1 MMLKRTQTAVRLM
14 HGLAAG
20 LLVSGVAAGLAM
32 GGQELSRWA
41 KTSPAF
47 HLKTIAVEG
56 NIAVGNEEII
66 TVSGLERG
74 RNIWSADL
82 EETERRL
89 RMARRFERVAL
100 TRRLPGTVV
109 VRVKELQP
117 IAFVQLDRLYGVSEG
132 GELIPMAPGNG
143 LPDLPVITVDAS
155 SYLRGP
161 DAAASRDATESP
173 DAAAFPDAAASR
185 DRSFETLRD
194 AMRGSPEMARA
205 LYLMRVLRTMS
216 PGMYD
221 ELSEIHVASPDD
233 PIAYMVEGGLA
244 IRFGTGHYPRK
255 IEMLRRTVEKL
266 EADAIRTRLID
277 LRFKDQV
284 IVRPIVSIRS
294 GVGRS

>member
-1 MMLKRTQTAVRLM
+1 MKLRRTHTAVRLM
-14 HGLAAG
+14 HGLASG
-20 LLVSGVAAGLAM
+20 LLVSVAAAVLAM
-32 GGQELSRWA
+32 GGLELSRWT

-47 HLKTIAVEG
+47 NLKTIDVEG
-56 NIAVGNEEII
+56 NIAVGREEII

-89 RMARRFERVAL
+89 RMARRFEQVAL

-132 GELIPMAPGNG
+132 GELIPLAPGNG

-161 DAAASRDATESP
+161 DAAASRDGTES
-173 DAAAFPDAAASR
+173 PDAAASR

-221 ELSEIHVASPDD
+221 ELSEINVSSPDD

-255 IEMLRRTVEKL
+255 IEMLRRTVERL

-294 GVGRS
+294 GGERS

>member
-1 MMLKRTQTAVRLM
+1 MKLKRTHAAVRLM

-20 LLVSGVAAGLAM
+20 LLVSVAAAGLAL
-32 GGQELSRWA
+32 GGLELARWM
-41 KTSPAF
+41 KTSPTF
-47 HLKTIAVEG
+47 NLKTIDVEG
-56 NIAVGNEEII
+56 NIAVGKEEII
-66 TVSGLERG
+66 TVSGLVRG

-89 RMARRFERVAL
+89 MLYRRFEQVAV

-109 VRVKELQP
+109 VRVEELQP
-117 IAFVQLDRLYGVSEG
+117 IAFVQLDRLYGVSER
-132 GELIPMAPGNG
+132 GELILLTPGNG

-155 SYLRGP
+155 SYRQVPG
-161 DAAASRDATESP
+161 AAESE
-173 DAAAFPDAAASR
+173 

-194 AMRGSPEMARA
+194 AMLANPEMARA

-221 ELSEIHVASPDD
+221 ELSEIHVSSPDD

-255 IEMLRRTVEKL
+255 IEMLKRTVEQL

-284 IVRPIVSIRS
+284 IVRPIVSNRS
-294 GVGRS
+294 GSGRS

>member
-1 MMLKRTQTAVRLM
+1 MKLKRTHTAVRLM

-20 LLVSGVAAGLAM
+20 LLVSAVAAALAIGGL
-32 GGQELSRWA
+32 ELSRWT

-47 HLKTIAVEG
+47 NLKTIDVEG
-56 NIAVGNEEII
+56 NIAVGKEEII

-74 RNIWSADL
+74 RNIWLADL

-89 RMARRFERVAL
+89 MMARRFERVAL

-132 GELIPMAPGNG
+132 GELIPLTPGHG
-143 LPDLPVITVDAS
+143 LPDLPVITVAAS
-155 SYLRGP
+155 SNLRET
-161 DAAASRDATESP
+161 DAAE
-173 DAAAFPDAAASR
+173 SR
-185 DRSFETLRD
+185 DRGFETLRD
-194 AMRGSPEMARA
+194 AMLVNPEMARA

-221 ELSEIHVASPDD
+221 ELSEIHVSSPDD
-233 PIAYMVEGGLA
+233 PVAYMVEGGLA

-266 EADAIRTRLID
+266 ESDAIRTRLID

-284 IVRPIVSIRS
+284 IVRPIVSNRS
-294 GVGRS
+294 GGGRS

>member
-1 MMLKRTQTAVRLM
+1 MKLNRMHPAVRLM
-14 HGLAAG
+14 LGLATG
-20 LLVSGVAAGLAM
+20 LLVSGVVAGLAM
-32 GGQELSRWA
+32 GSLALSEWT

-47 HLKTIAVEG
+47 NLRTIEVAG
-56 NIAVGNEEII
+56 NRIAGKEDII

-89 RMARRFERVAL
+89 MLDRRFERVSL
-100 TRRLPGTVV
+100 TRRFPGTVV
-109 VRVKELQP
+109 VRVEERQP
-117 IAFVQLDRLYGVSEG
+117 IAFVQLDRLYGVSDR
-132 GELIPMAPGNG
+132 GELIPLTPGNG

-155 SYLRGP
+155 SYPWAP
-161 DAAASRDATESP
+161 DAAE
-173 DAAAFPDAAASR
+173 SR

-194 AMRGSPEMARA
+194 AMRANPEMARA
-205 LYLMRVLRTMS
+205 LYLMRVLRAMS

-221 ELSEIHVASPDD
+221 ELSEIHVSSPDD

-244 IRFGTGHYPRK
+244 IRFGTGNYPRK

-284 IVRPIVSIRS
+284 IVRPIVSNRS
-294 GVGRS
+294 GGGRS

>member
-1 MMLKRTQTAVRLM
+1 M
-14 HGLAAG
+14 HGLASG
-20 LLVSGVAAGLAM
+20 LLVSVAAAVLAM
-32 GGQELSRWA
+32 GGLELSRWT

-47 HLKTIAVEG
+47 NLKTIDVEG
-56 NIAVGNEEII
+56 NIAVGREEII

-89 RMARRFERVAL
+89 RMARRFEQVAL

-132 GELIPMAPGNG
+132 GELIPLAPGNG

-161 DAAASRDATESP
+161 DAAASRDGTESP
-173 DAAAFPDAAASR
+173 DAAASREATESPDAAASR

-221 ELSEIHVASPDD
+221 ELSEINVSSPDD

-255 IEMLRRTVEKL
+255 IEMLRRTVERL

-294 GVGRS
+294 GGERS

>member
-1 MMLKRTQTAVRLM
+1 MKLKRTHTAVRLM

-20 LLVSGVAAGLAM
+20 LLVSVVAAVLAIGGL
-32 GGQELSRWA
+32 ELSRWT

-47 HLKTIAVEG
+47 NLKTIDVEG
-56 NIAVGNEEII
+56 NIAVGKEEII

-89 RMARRFERVAL
+89 MMARRFERVAL

-132 GELIPMAPGNG
+132 GDLIPLTPGQG
-143 LPDLPVITVDAS
+143 LPDLPVITVAAS
-155 SYLRGP
+155 STLRET
-161 DAAASRDATESP
+161 DAAE
-173 DAAAFPDAAASR
+173 SR

-221 ELSEIHVASPDD
+221 ELSEIHVSSPDD
-233 PIAYMVEGGLA
+233 PVAYMVEGGLA
-244 IRFGTGHYPRK
+244 IRFGTGNYPRK

-266 EADAIRTRLID
+266 ESDAIRTRLID

-284 IVRPIVSIRS
+284 IVRPIVSNRS
-294 GVGRS
+294 GGGRS

>member
-1 MMLKRTQTAVRLM
+1 M

-20 LLVSGVAAGLAM
+20 LLVSGVVAGLAM
-32 GGQELSRWA
+32 GGLELSRWT
-41 KTSPAF
+41 KTSPVF
-47 HLKTIAVEG
+47 NLKTIEVAG
-56 NIAVGNEEII
+56 NIAAGSEEII

-82 EETERRL
+82 KETERRL
-89 RMARRFERVAL
+89 LMDRRFEQVAL

-109 VRVKELQP
+109 IRVKELQP

-132 GELIPMAPGNG
+132 GELIPLTPGNG

-155 SYLRGP
+155 SYLRVP
-161 DAAASRDATESP
+161 DAAASRAATESP
-173 DAAAFPDAAASR
+173 DIAASR

-221 ELSEIHVASPDD
+221 ELSEIHVSSPDD

-244 IRFGTGHYPRK
+244 IRFGKGHYPRK
-255 IEMLRRTVEKL
+255 IEMLRRTVERL

-284 IVRPIVSIRS
+284 IVRPIVSFRS
-294 GVGRS
+294 GGGRS

>member
-1 MMLKRTQTAVRLM
+1 MKLKKTHTAVRLM

-20 LLVSGVAAGLAM
+20 LLVSGVAAALAM
-32 GGQELSRWA
+32 GGLELSRWT

-47 HLKTIAVEG
+47 NLKAIDVEG
-56 NIAVGNEEII
+56 NIAVGKEEII

-89 RMARRFERVAL
+89 MMARRFEQVAL

-109 VRVKELQP
+109 IRVKELQP
-117 IAFVQLDRLYGVSEG
+117 IAFVQLDRLYGVSEA
-132 GELIPMAPGNG
+132 GELIPLTPGNG
-143 LPDLPVITVDAS
+143 MPDLPVVTVDVS

-161 DAAASRDATESP
+161 DAAE
-173 DAAAFPDAAASR
+173 SR

-221 ELSEIHVASPDD
+221 ELSEIHVSSPDD

-255 IEMLRRTVEKL
+255 IEMLRRTVERL

-284 IVRPIVSIRS
+284 IVRPIVSNRS
-294 GVGRS
+294 GGGRS